1 VRSKVLDILTLTT
14 PSNLD
19 KNEDL
24 LSCVSRK
31 LLEADYVNDEYEKAI
46 LEREREYPTGL
57 EITKELSVAI
67 PHADP
72 EYVKKEALVVIKPE
86 KFIKFR
92 KMDDPDVEIP
102 VSIIFL
108 LLIRDPDG
116 YVKFL
121 AKLTELFLKEGFIE
135 IVRSGSLEDI
145 KKFLKTNLQ

>member
-14 PSNLD
+14 LSNPD
-19 KNEDL
+19 ENEDL

-67 PHADP
+67 PHVDP
-72 EYVKKEALVVIKPE
+72 GYVKKEALVVIKPE

>member
-1 VRSKVLDILTLTT
+1 MRSKVLDILTLTT
-14 PSNLD
+14 LSNLD

-67 PHADP
+67 PHVDP
-72 EYVKKEALVVIKPE
+72 GYVKKEALVVIKPE

>member
-14 PSNLD
+14 LSNLD

-67 PHADP
+67 PHVDP
-72 EYVKKEALVVIKPE
+72 GYVKKEALVVIKPE

>member
-1 VRSKVLDILTLTT
+1 MRSKVLDILTLTT

-46 LEREREYPTGL
+46 LEREMEYPTGL

-102 VSIIFL
+102 VSIILL

-121 AKLTELFLKEGFIE
+121 AKLTELFLKEGFIR